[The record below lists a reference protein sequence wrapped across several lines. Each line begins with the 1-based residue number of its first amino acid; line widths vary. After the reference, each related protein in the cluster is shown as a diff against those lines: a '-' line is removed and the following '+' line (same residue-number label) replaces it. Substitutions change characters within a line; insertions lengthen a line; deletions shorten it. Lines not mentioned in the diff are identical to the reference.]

1 VVITDAIPANTSFIP
16 GSASGTGVTIEY
28 SHNGGAIYDTSS
40 ALPVMH
46 IRFTRASLPAVTTN
60 QTVSFRARV
69 DPGVADQTVIG
80 NTATLQAD
88 NVAPITSNRVT
99 TTAQEPFLTLNKAVD
114 KAQARPGEVLTY
126 TLTYTNTGSGTAH
139 NMQFLDI
146 IPANTQYVAGSASG
160 TGATI
165 QFQHVN
171 GGTFDSS
178 DAAPVT
184 AVKWTIPGPIAPGAT
199 GTLRF
204 QVRIR

>member
-1 VVITDAIPANTSFIP
+1 
-16 GSASGTGVTIEY
+16 VTIEY
-28 SHNGGAIYDTSS
+28 SHNGGVTYDASS
-40 ALPVMH
+40 ALPVTH
-46 IRFTRASLPAVTTN
+46 IRFTRARLPAGTTN
-60 QTVSFRARV
+60 QTVSFQVRV
-69 DPGVADQTVIG
+69 DPGIADQTVIG

-88 NVAPITSNRVT
+88 TVTAITSNRVT

-146 IPANTQYVAGSASG
+146 IPEYTQYVAGSASG

-171 GGTFDSS
+171 GGTFDNS
-178 DAAPVT
+178 DAAPVF
-184 AVKWTIPGPIAPGAT
+184 AVKWTIRDRSRPGAT